1 MNDNLHSIRLEQSI
15 LCNMLTAGKG
25 FDSAFEKLTPE
36 VFFYNKHAVLFNHI
50 QELRNRGESF
60 DVEVVIDSI
69 RLNAA
74 DSQLVTREFIEE
86 LFLNAPSTYATDA
99 HADKLVEHSRRRS
112 LFAAGDRIQRIA
124 SDTSQYTFDEAV
136 SESEGVIASLDK
148 NEGEST
154 LFSAFDLSVDLFAS
168 IDQRM
173 RDRAKGI
180 ETIDG
185 VKTGF
190 ADLDKQ
196 IGTIAKADLVIIAAR
211 PSMGKT
217 ALAQDMML
225 YISFMQQHPVLFQS
239 AEMSAKKVGARLVSS
254 IAEINSR
261 DIRDATVP
269 DLKWESFTKATD
281 RLKNSRL
288 VIDDKSAP
296 TLSDIRRNCRKIK
309 AKYGYVGAVFI
320 DYLTLLTSP
329 LKTEQNHLAVGAIS
343 KGLKAIAKEFD
354 CPVFALSQLSRG
366 VESRGD
372 KRPMLSDLRESGQ
385 IEQDADVILFIYRD
399 EYYNKDSKEMGIAE
413 IIAAKVRDGE
423 VGTVRLATELQYS
436 RFSDLDAHYYQGL
449 ESVGGGV

>member
-1 MNDNLHSIRLEQSI
+1 MNENLYSVRLEQSV
-15 LCNMLTAGKG
+15 LCNMMTTGKG
-25 FDSAFEKLTPE
+25 FDDAFEKLSLE
-36 VFFYNKHAVLFNHI
+36 SFFYNKHAILFKYIKDLHD
-50 QELRNRGESF
+50 RGESF
-60 DVEVVIDSI
+60 DVEVVIDAI
-69 RLNAA
+69 RLNSA
-74 DSQLVTREFIEE
+74 DAQLVSREFIEE
-86 LFLNAPSTYATDA
+86 LFLNAPAT
-99 HADKLVEHSRRRS
+99 HAIDSHVEKLVEYSRRRS
-112 LFAAGDRIQRIA
+112 LFNAGERIKVIA
-124 SDTSQYTFDEAV
+124 SDTTQYVFDDAI
-136 SESEGVIASLDK
+136 SESESVIANLDK
-148 NEGEST
+148 SEGEST
-154 LFSAFDLSVDLFAS
+154 LHNAFDLSVDLFAL
-168 IDQRM
+168 IDQRV
-173 RDRAKGI
+173 RDRAQGT

-225 YISFMQQHPVLFQS
+225 YISFMLQHPVLFQS

-261 DIRDATVP
+261 DIRDATIP
-269 DLKWESFTKATD
+269 DLKWGSFTKATNK
-281 RLKNSRL
+281 LQKSKL

-296 TLSDIRRNCRKIK
+296 TLSDIRRNCRKLK

-320 DYLTLLTSP
+320 DYLTLLTP
-329 LKTEQNHLAVGAIS
+329 PIKTEQNHLAVGAIS

-354 CPVFALSQLSRG
+354 CPVFALSQLNRG
-366 VESRGD
+366 VESRSD

-423 VGTVRLATELQYS
+423 VGTVRLAAELQYS
-436 RFSDLDAHYYQGL
+436 RFSDLDAHYYAEQGL
-449 ESVGGGV
+449 GGGV

>member
-1 MNDNLHSIRLEQSI
+1 MNENLYSIRLEQSV
-15 LCNMLTAGKG
+15 LCNMMTVGQG
-25 FDSAFEKLTPE
+25 FDLAFEKLTPE
-36 VFFYNKHAVLFNHI
+36 VFFYSKHAILFNYI
-50 QELRNRGESF
+50 QNLQSQGASF
-60 DVEVVIDSI
+60 DVEVVIDAI
-69 RLNAA
+69 RLNSA
-74 DSQLVTREFIEE
+74 DSQLVSREFIED
-86 LFLNAPSTYATDA
+86 LFSNAPTTYSIDS
-99 HADKLVEHSRRRS
+99 HVDKLVEHSRRRN
-112 LFAAGDRIQRIA
+112 LFNVGERIKIIA
-124 SDTSQYTFDEAV
+124 SDTSQYGFDDAV
-136 SESEGVIASLDK
+136 NESESVIANLDK
-148 NEGEST
+148 SEGEST
-154 LFSAFDLSVDLFAS
+154 LYDAFNLSVDLFVS
-168 IDQRM
+168 IDQRQK
-173 RDRAKGI
+173 DRAKGI

-269 DLKWESFTKATD
+269 DLKWESFTKATNK
-281 RLKNSRL
+281 LKNSKL

-296 TLSDIRRNCRKIK
+296 TLSDIRRNCRKLK

-354 CPVFALSQLSRG
+354 CPVFCLSQLSRG
-366 VESRGD
+366 VETRGD

-399 EYYNKDSKEMGIAE
+399 EYYNKDSKETGIAE

-436 RFSDLDAHYYQGL
+436 RFSDLDAHYYAEQGL
-449 ESVGGGV
+449 GGGV

>member
-1 MNDNLHSIRLEQSI
+1 MNENLYSTRLEQSV
-15 LCNMLTAGKG
+15 LCTMMTTGKG

-36 VFFYNKHAVLFNHI
+36 VFFYNKHAILFNYI
-50 QELRNRGESF
+50 QSLRSRGESF
-60 DVEVVIDSI
+60 DVEVVIDAI
-69 RLNAA
+69 RLNSA
-74 DSQLVTREFIEE
+74 DAQLVSRQFIEE
-86 LFLNAPSTYATDA
+86 LFLNSPATHSIDS
-99 HADKLVEHSRRRS
+99 HAEKLVEHSRRRA
-112 LFAAGDRIQRIA
+112 LFSAGERIKVIA
-124 SDTSQYTFDEAV
+124 SDTSQYNFDDAV
-136 SESEGVIASLDK
+136 SESEGVVANLDK

-154 LFSAFDLSVDLFAS
+154 LYDAFNLSVDLFVS
-168 IDQRM
+168 IDQRQK
-173 RDRAKGI
+173 DREQGI

-190 ADLDKQ
+190 SDLDRQ
-196 IGTIAKADLVIIAAR
+196 LGTIAKADLVIIAAR

-225 YISFMQQHPVLFQS
+225 FISFMQQHPVLFQS
-239 AEMSAKKVGARLVSS
+239 AEMSAKKVVARLVSS

-269 DLKWESFTKATD
+269 EQKWGDFTKATN

-296 TLSDIRRNCRKIK
+296 TLSDIRRNCRKLK

-354 CPVFALSQLSRG
+354 CPVFCLSQLSRG
-366 VESRGD
+366 VETRSD

-399 EYYNKDSKEMGIAE
+399 EYYNKDSKEMGVAE

-436 RFSDLDAHYYQGL
+436 RFCDLDAQYYAEQ
-449 ESVGGGV
+449 VGGGV